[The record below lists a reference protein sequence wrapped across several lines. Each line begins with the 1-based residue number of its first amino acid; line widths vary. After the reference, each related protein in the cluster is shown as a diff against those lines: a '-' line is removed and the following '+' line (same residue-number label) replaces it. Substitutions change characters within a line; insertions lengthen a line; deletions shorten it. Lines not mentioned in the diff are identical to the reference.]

1 MTQPYRIVFMGTPA
15 FAVPALERLVSAGH
29 TILQVV
35 TQPDRP
41 KGRGKAVVFSP
52 VKQMALELGRP
63 VMQPLSV
70 RTSEFSEVL
79 SGLNPDFLVVV
90 AYGQVLP
97 RQVLSVP
104 HLAAVNIHASLLPR
118 YRGPAPIQWAIIN
131 REVETGVTLMLMDEG
146 LDTGDMLTS
155 ASISIRP
162 DDTSGALHDRLAV
175 LGADLLV
182 RTLERFDIH
191 RKNAA
196 PQLHDRATY
205 APMLKKSDG
214 HLDWRKPAEDI
225 EALIRGLT
233 PWPGAFCFIEGK
245 RIKIFRAT
253 PKIIRT
259 DALPGT
265 VIPGF
270 PDELTVAT
278 GCHALIVQ
286 ELQGESG
293 KRLSIRDF
301 LRGHPISPGT
311 VLS

>member
-301 LRGHPISPGT
+301 LRGHPIPPGT